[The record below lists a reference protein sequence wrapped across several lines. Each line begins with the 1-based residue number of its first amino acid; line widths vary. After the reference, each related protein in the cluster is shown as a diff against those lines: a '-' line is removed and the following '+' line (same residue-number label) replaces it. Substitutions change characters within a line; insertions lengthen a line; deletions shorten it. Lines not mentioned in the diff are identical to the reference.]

1 VFEAGEASGVLFIAM
16 RYVRGGDARTLLDR
30 EGPLSP
36 ARATEIIS
44 QVASALDDAHAH
56 GLVHRDVKPANM
68 LLDAGVRHDRPD
80 HVYLSDFGLSK
91 QSLALSGLTL
101 TGQFLGTPDYVAPE
115 QIEGRPVDGRADL
128 YALACAAFEL
138 LSGEPPFKRDQ
149 GLAVVYAQLSEPP
162 PALSA
167 RRLGLPPAVDQV
179 FARALAKAPADRY
192 ATCRDFAAALRDVFG
207 LRPLDS
213 GPRPIPGGDRPK
225 TEIAFPVAPTGAAAG
240 AGSAGP
246 NPRPPVRLPR
256 RVRLPRQRPFA
267 APDLTRPG
275 QARLIRGPCP
285 PLPAAARI
293 TVSRPDLGGARA
305 RRRPRLRQPPR
316 FSSSAVVHSCCW
328 GTDQAAERARRSPFH
343 GALQRQPGLPKPAG
357 VRSANVAVGKSPWAV
372 QLDRSGMYSFVSLG
386 NSVAVLQNGGGLAP
400 TLVRTIPAPGAAKGE
415 AITSDGR
422 YLLVAGNHGAVVI
435 NVQQA
440 EQGAASPVVGKLT
453 SPQGSGATQVAL
465 SPDDKF
471 AFVTLQNSARMAVF
485 NLQLALSGN
494 FSPKDY
500 VGSVPLGT

>member
-1 VFEAGEASGVLFIAM
+1 MFEAGEASGVLFIAM

-213 GPRPIPGGDRPK
+213 GPRPIPGWDRPK

-293 TVSRPDLGGARA
+293 TVSRPDLGSARA

-343 GALQRQPGLPKPAG
+343 GALQRQPGLPSRQASAAQMS
-357 VRSANVAVGKSPWAV
+357 RSAKARG
-372 QLDRSGMYSFVSLG
+372 RSSWTAAGCTRSYRSAT
-386 NSVAVLQNGGGLAP
+386 SVAVLQNGGGLAP